1 MDPKIR
7 ECVFKHRPAE
17 QKTYVNAC
25 IVGSDGENQI
35 ALALIFPASVRGEC
49 VSYSLLGWVFVLVY

>member
-1 MDPKIR
+1 MDLKIR
-7 ECVFKHRPAE
+7 ECVFKRRPAE
-17 QKTYVNAC
+17 QKTYANVC

-49 VSYSLLGWVFVLVY
+49 VSYSLLG